1 MTHVNNFVRK
11 AIILVLVVMMVAT
24 LPMVAFAA
32 EEEYEMPLYNQY
44 DYAHVPYRSSNV
56 ARSGCG
62 ITSLAMVAS
71 YLFQDESITPEYL
84 ATVYGNHKEPVD
96 GIDYSTLCTIMVTV
110 GENLGLK
117 MTLSYHWKD
126 AYAALQ
132 EGKVVITLQNPGC
145 FTQTPNGHF
154 VVFRGLTED
163 GKKVLVNDPNG
174 HTYKAYPDEFA
185 NGFPIHKVCDTGS
198 GYWVVEIDD
207 FS

>member
-1 MTHVNNFVRK
+1 MTQANSFVRMT
-11 AIILVLVVMMVAT
+11 IIFTIVVIMVAT
-24 LPMVAFAA
+24 LPMAAFAA
-32 EEEYEMPLYNQY
+32 ETEYEMPLYNQY

-71 YLFQDESITPEYL
+71 YLYEDEGITPEYL
-84 ATVYGNHKEPVD
+84 AKVYGNHKEPVD
-96 GIDYSTLCTIMVTV
+96 GIDYSTLCTMMVTI
-110 GENLGLK
+110 GEKIGLK

-145 FTQTPNGHF
+145 FTQTPAGHF

-163 GKKVLVNDPNG
+163 GQKVLVNDPNG
-174 HTYKAYPDEFA
+174 HTYKTYPDYFA
-185 NGFPIHKVCDTGS
+185 NGFPLYKVQDTGS
-198 GYWVVEIDD
+198 GYWVVEIA
-207 FS
+207 